1 MSAARGAE
9 QPTAPVPAERL
20 REVAA
25 SCFGIEEFREGQLEA
40 MAAAAGGRDVLAVM
54 PTGHGKSAI
63 YQVPGTVL
71 PGTAVVVS
79 PLIALQH
86 EQVEAINE
94 DLGAEVA
101 FALNST
107 VGARRERAAWEAVER
122 GDAKFLFLAPEQLA
136 REETTQRLAVHP
148 PSLFVVDEA
157 HCISSW
163 GHDFRPDY
171 LVLQEAVERLGRPT
185 VVALTA
191 TASPHTRAEIVDRL
205 GLRDPLVLVH
215 SFDRPNI
222 ELRVV
227 RHHQA
232 SDKRRAVLEEVPGL
246 GGPGLVYVATRRET
260 EDYAAELTRRGVRA
274 EAYHAGRTRSE
285 RNDVHAR
292 FLGDELDVVVATT
305 AFGMGIDKP
314 DVRFVVHAD
323 IPDSLDSYYQE
334 IGRAGRDGRPALAVL
349 HYRSE
354 DLGLQQY
361 FAGTAPGQ
369 EDLEAV
375 FRAVRRHGPVRAR
388 ELREHTG
395 LGPRAQA
402 RALHLLEHSGGVLAG
417 PQGYRAVGGAT
428 PEAAVAAA
436 LAEAEA
442 RHRIDRS
449 RIDMMRGYAETDGCR
464 RDWLLNYFGE
474 ETDGWCGNCDT
485 CAETG
490 SAAEAAERAAA
501 TPHGWEILTP
511 VTHREWGH
519 GIVMGAEPDRIT
531 VLFDSV
537 GYKELSL
544 RLVEEHEG
552 LLVRGPEEQRGEVP

>member
-1 MSAARGAE
+1 MDR
-9 QPTAPVPAERL
+9 TDRLL

-25 SCFGIEEFREGQLEA
+25 SRFGIEEFREGQLEA
-40 MAAAAGGRDVLAVM
+40 MEAAAGGRDVLAVM

-63 YQVPGTVL
+63 YQVVGAAL

-86 EQVEAINE
+86 DQVEAINE
-94 DLGAEVA
+94 DLGTEAA
-101 FALNST
+101 FAVNSR
-107 VGARRERAAWEAVER
+107 VGARRERAAWAAVED
-122 GDAKFLFLAPEQLA
+122 GQAKFMFLAPEQLA
-136 REETTQRLAVHP
+136 REETVERLAAHR

-171 LVLQEAVERLGRPT
+171 LVLSETVERLGHPP

-205 GLRDPLVLVH
+205 GMRDPLVIVQ

-227 RHHQA
+227 RHHEA
-232 SDKRRAVLEEVPGL
+232 ADKRRALLRQVEGL
-246 GGPGLVYVATRRET
+246 AGPGLVYVATRRET
-260 EDYAAELTRRGVRA
+260 EEYAAELRERGVRA
-274 EAYHAGRTRSE
+274 EAYHAGRRQPE
-285 RNDVHAR
+285 REDVHAR
-292 FLGDELDVVVATT
+292 FLDNALDVVVATT

-323 IPDSLDSYYQE
+323 IPDSLDSYYQQ
-334 IGRAGRDGRPALAVL
+334 IGRAGRDGAPALAEL

-361 FAGTAPGQ
+361 FAGAAPDP
-369 EDLEAV
+369 EDLEKV
-375 FRAVRRHGPVRAR
+375 FRAVRREGPVRAR

-402 RALHLLEHSGGVLAG
+402 RALHLLEHSGGVRARRR
-417 PQGYRAVGGAT
+417 GYRAAPGAEVG
-428 PEAAVAAA
+428 PAVAAA
-436 LAEAEA
+436 LEEAESQ
-442 RHRIDRS
+442 HRIDRS
-449 RIDMMRGYAETDGCR
+449 RIEMMRGYAETDGCR

-474 ETDGWCGNCDT
+474 ETDGWCGNCDQ
-485 CAETG
+485 CEEEG
-490 SAAEAAERAAA
+490 SAAEAEERAAA
-501 TPHGWEILTP
+501 TPHGWEIQTP
-511 VTHREWGH
+511 VAHREWGH

-544 RLVEEHEG
+544 RLIEEQDG
-552 LLVRGPEEQRGEVP
+552 LLVHERAKSA

>member
-1 MSAARGAE
+1 MDR
-9 QPTAPVPAERL
+9 TAGRL

-25 SCFGIEEFREGQLEA
+25 SRFGIEEFREGQLEA
-40 MAAAAGGRDVLAVM
+40 MEAAAGGRDVLAVM

-63 YQVPGTVL
+63 YQVVAAAL

-86 EQVEAINE
+86 DQVEAINE
-94 DLGAEVA
+94 DLGAEAA
-101 FALNST
+101 FAVNSR
-107 VGARRERAAWEAVER
+107 VGARRERAAWAAVEDGR
-122 GDAKFLFLAPEQLA
+122 AKFLFLAPEQLA
-136 REETTQRLAVHP
+136 REETVERLAAHR

-171 LVLQEAVERLGRPT
+171 LVLSETVERLGHPP

-191 TASPHTRAEIVDRL
+191 TASPHTRAEIVERL
-205 GLRDPLVLVH
+205 GMRDPLVIVQ

-227 RHHQA
+227 RHHEA
-232 SDKRRAVLEEVPGL
+232 ADKRRALLRQVVGL
-246 GGPGLVYVATRRET
+246 VGPGLVYVATRRET
-260 EDYAAELTRRGVRA
+260 EQYAAELRERGVRA
-274 EAYHAGRTRSE
+274 EAYHAGRRQTE
-285 RNDVHAR
+285 REDVHAR
-292 FLGDELDVVVATT
+292 FLDNALDVVVATT

-323 IPDSLDSYYQE
+323 IPDSLDSYYQQ
-334 IGRAGRDGRPALAVL
+334 IGRAGRDGAPALAVL

-361 FAGTAPGQ
+361 FAGAAPDP
-369 EDLEAV
+369 EDLEKV
-375 FRAVRRHGPVRAR
+375 FRAVRREGPVRAR

-402 RALHLLEHSGGVLAG
+402 RALHLLEHSGSVRA
-417 PQGYRAVGGAT
+417 QRRGYRAASGAEVG
-428 PEAAVAAA
+428 PAVAAA
-436 LAEAEA
+436 LEEAESQ
-442 RHRIDRS
+442 HRIDRS
-449 RIDMMRGYAETDGCR
+449 RIEMMRGYAETDGCR

-474 ETDGWCGNCDT
+474 ETDGWCGNCDQ
-485 CAETG
+485 CEEEG
-490 SAAEAAERAAA
+490 SAAEAEERAAA
-501 TPHGWEILTP
+501 TPHGWEIQTP
-511 VTHREWGH
+511 VAHREWGH

-544 RLVEEHEG
+544 RLIEEQDG
-552 LLVRGPEEQRGEVP
+552 LLVHERAGSA